1 LHFGVN
7 MVALQS
13 FVRESSWYIGS
24 AESLDPSFRG
34 IAEPDFFHLT
44 DPNITYNVLA
54 FFLTAG
60 VFSMFG
66 SHASNAVRLMRAKR
80 QASDI
85 KALSRVRNAF
95 RPSLGASGAV
105 YSTLILTALAVPD
118 TAVQLLFLPFLTLP
132 IKLGAAGLV
141 TMDTVGII
149 RGWRVFDHYG
159 HLSGAAFGGAYFF
172 GGPYLWARTGQFL
185 RSDKPL
191 PKA

>member
-1 LHFGVN
+1 
-7 MVALQS
+7 MIALQS

-34 IAEPDFFHLT
+34 IAESSFFHLT
-44 DPNITYNVLA
+44 DPNITYSVLA

-66 SHASNAVRLMRAKR
+66 SHASHTVRLMRAKR
-80 QASDI
+80 KTSDI
-85 KALSRVRNAF
+85 KALSKVRHDI

-105 YSTLILTALAVPD
+105 YSTLVLTALAVPD
-118 TAVQLLFLPFLTLP
+118 TAVQLLFLPFLIVP
-132 IKLGAAGLV
+132 IKVGAAGLV

-149 RGWRVFDHYG
+149 RGWRIFDHYG

-172 GGPYLWARTGQFL
+172 GGPYLWPRTGQFL
-185 RSDKPL
+185 PLEKPL